1 MEKDCNFEE
10 GGLQCRLE
18 NTGKAIPK
26 WIFHEMQHFWEF
38 ERTYFGMILQMHL
51 YEVLLLKKTSNMDTL
66 MFYSITLLLCVIIL
80 VLKKIN
86 QFHPE
91 YIDFGC
97 YTLMFCSIHRFPD
110 SFTRDL
116 V

>member
-38 ERTYFGMILQMHL
+38 ERTYFEMILQMHL
-51 YEVLLLKKTSNMDTL
+51 YEVLLRKKISNIDTL
-66 MFYSITLLLCVIIL
+66 MFYSITLLLCVIIQ
-80 VLKKIN
+80 VLKKNKSI
-86 QFHPE
+86 
-91 YIDFGC
+91 
-97 YTLMFCSIHRFPD
+97 SSRIHRFWMLYID
-110 SFTRDL
+110 VLQHTSL
-116 V
+116 S

>member
-26 WIFHEMQHFWEF
+26 WIFHEMQHFEEF
-38 ERTYFGMILQMHL
+38 EKNIFW
-51 YEVLLLKKTSNMDTL
+51 D
-66 MFYSITLLLCVIIL
+66 
-80 VLKKIN
+80 
-86 QFHPE
+86 
-91 YIDFGC
+91 DFANA
-97 YTLMFCSIHRFPD
+97 F
-110 SFTRDL
+110 